1 MWCAVVYGGAI
12 ATKDRT
18 GQLKEPHRGLIQPQK
33 RQLKPNS
40 FSSHGRQLA
49 AHGPTIKNYCDHS
62 LVALC
67 LSKAVCI
74 KHMLECNLDMRIAY
88 DDIPAST
95 LIVYLIEWW
104 ASIFRCF
111 VARLVTLYRHFIQR
125 DRKEKT
131 ENTRV

>member
-1 MWCAVVYGGAI
+1 MGKGGKLEGVAIFQGGCERTAAASRVVCVWCAVVYGGAI

-95 LIVYLIEWW
+95 LID
-104 ASIFRCF
+104 SSNCF
-111 VARLVTLYRHFIQR
+111 VF
-125 DRKEKT
+125 
-131 ENTRV
+131 TR